1 MVAAG
6 LLGREAGGVRGAVA
20 AAGLLGRKTG
30 RGYYDYS
37 SGKQESY
44 WKL

>member
-1 MVAAG
+1 MV
-6 LLGREAGGVRGAVA
+6 

-30 RGYYDYS
+30 KGYYDYS